1 MTCQVCCG
9 GWMGQPVKHS
19 ISCAQLQSEGPRW
32 GARIATEAFMV
43 KWGLGRWPGPHLLH
57 VLIEE
62 VEDAV
67 LVLGVPPA
75 LHVVVPGAPQH

>member
-1 MTCQVCCG
+1 M
-9 GWMGQPVKHS
+9 
-19 ISCAQLQSEGPRW
+19 
-32 GARIATEAFMV
+32 MV
-43 KWGLGRWPGPHLLH
+43 AACPHLLH

-75 LHVVVPGAPQH
+75 PHVVVPGAPAHCRRDEKQGMQSHLWEGPEEARSPRGSHRVKRRSLCCGEK